1 MNDTTALLPHLKLRF
16 NIEHPSYE
24 ETYLFGYECALSEVA
39 EEDNPFRS
47 GSKEAEQWVEGWWAG
62 MYGEKPL
69 FDLNSLEQET
79 ELTKETAA
87 NDHSYQKSSFLTL
100 VFEISGAIAA
110 SAIVGYQLLD
120 LVA

>member
-1 MNDTTALLPHLKLRF
+1 MNDTTALLPHLRLRF

-24 ETYLFGYECALSEVA
+24 ECYLFGYECATA
-39 EEDNPFRS
+39 ELGEEENPFKE
-47 GSKEAEQWVEGWWAG
+47 GSQESEQWLEGWWAG
-62 MYGEKPL
+62 FYGEQPL
-69 FDLNSLEQET
+69 FDLDNLETAEP
-79 ELTKETAA
+79 LSKADAA
-87 NDHSYQKSSFLTL
+87 NDVHYQKSSFLAL

>member
-1 MNDTTALLPHLKLRF
+1 MNDTTALLPDLKLRF

-24 ETYLFGYECALSEVA
+24 ECYLFGYECALSEVA
-39 EEDNPFRS
+39 EENNPFRQNS
-47 GSKEAEQWVEGWWAG
+47 QEAEQWVEGWWAG
-62 MYGEKPL
+62 MYGETPL
-69 FDLNSLEQET
+69 FDLSSLEDDA
-79 ELTKETAA
+79 ELSKEIAA
-87 NDHSYQKSSFLTL
+87 NDLSYQKSSFLTL